1 MQAINKRFGIIG
13 VGGYIAPRHLRAIYD
28 NGGELVCA
36 LDKHDCV
43 GVLDRYFPRA
53 EFFTNEAEFIEYIR
67 ANGID
72 FLSICTPNFLH
83 CSHIALALEL
93 GASAI
98 CEKPLV
104 LHTSE
109 LATLQALES
118 TLSKQAQIAR
128 VYGILQLRL
137 HPQIQAL
144 KQQIH
149 DELALNPTH
158 CYSLSLR
165 YISARGKWYHK
176 SWKGDVQ
183 KSGGIVC
190 NIGVHLFDML
200 AFVFGDFVGNELAH
214 YEASRASGVA
224 RFAHA
229 QVEWLLSIDR
239 DDMDW
244 REAKTSHALRILEE
258 INPPPCKRA
267 ALRVDFSSGFE
278 DLHTASY
285 KEILQGRGFSL
296 SAQKQAISIIESIT
310 RQGLEHYHEQSPV
323 SLRDFS

>member
-1 MQAINKRFGIIG
+1 MQAIKKRFGIIG

-28 NGGELVCA
+28 NGGELMCA

-43 GVLDRYFPRA
+43 GVLDRYFPNA
-53 EFFTNEAEFIEYIR
+53 EFFTNEAEFIEYMR
-67 ANGID
+67 ANRLD

-128 VYGILQLRL
+128 IYGILQLRL

-144 KQQIH
+144 KAQVE
-149 DELALNPTH
+149 DELMHNPKH
-158 CYSLSLR
+158 IYKLSLR

-214 YEASRASGVA
+214 YEARRASGVA
-224 RFAHA
+224 HFAHA
-229 QVEWLLSIDR
+229 QVEWLLSICASDL
-239 DDMDW
+239 
-244 REAKTSHALRILEE
+244 THSSHNQALRILEE
-258 INPPPCKRA
+258 DSRALPSARA
-267 ALRVDFSSGFE
+267 ALRIDFSQGFE

-285 KEILQGRGFSL
+285 NEILQGRGFSL
-296 SAQKQAISIIESIT
+296 STQKQAITIIESIT
-310 RQGLEHYHEQSPV
+310 KQAL
-323 SLRDFS
+323 L

>member
-1 MQAINKRFGIIG
+1 MQAIKKRFGIIG

-28 NGGELVCA
+28 NGGELMCA

-43 GVLDRYFPRA
+43 GVLDRYFPNA
-53 EFFTNEAEFIEYIR
+53 EFFTNEAEFIEYMR
-67 ANGID
+67 ANRLD

-144 KQQIH
+144 KAQVE
-149 DELALNPTH
+149 DELMHNPKH
-158 CYSLSLR
+158 IYKLSLR

-214 YEASRASGVA
+214 YEARRASGVA
-224 RFAHA
+224 HFAHA
-229 QVEWLLSIDR
+229 QVEWLLSICASDL
-239 DDMDW
+239 
-244 REAKTSHALRILEE
+244 AHSSHNQALRILKEDS
-258 INPPPCKRA
+258 RA
-267 ALRVDFSSGFE
+267 LPSARPALRIDFSQGFE

-285 KEILQGRGFSL
+285 NEILQGRGFSL
-296 SAQKQAISIIESIT
+296 STQKQAIAIIESIT
-310 RQGLEHYHEQSPV
+310 KQAL
-323 SLRDFS
+323 L

>member
-1 MQAINKRFGIIG
+1 M
-13 VGGYIAPRHLRAIYD
+13 
-28 NGGELVCA
+28 
-36 LDKHDCV
+36 
-43 GVLDRYFPRA
+43 
-53 EFFTNEAEFIEYIR
+53 
-67 ANGID
+67 
-72 FLSICTPNFLH
+72 H

-144 KQQIH
+144 KAQVE
-149 DELALNPTH
+149 DELMHNPKH
-158 CYSLSLR
+158 IYKLSLR

-214 YEASRASGVA
+214 YEARRASGVA
-224 RFAHA
+224 HFAHA
-229 QVEWLLSIDR
+229 QVEWLLSICASDL
-239 DDMDW
+239 
-244 REAKTSHALRILEE
+244 AHSSHNQALRILEE
-258 INPPPCKRA
+258 DSRALPSARA
-267 ALRVDFSSGFE
+267 ALRIDFSQGFE

-285 KEILQGRGFSL
+285 NEILQGRGFSL
-296 SAQKQAISIIESIT
+296 STQKQAITIIESIT
-310 RQGLEHYHEQSPV
+310 KQALS
-323 SLRDFS
+323 

>member
-1 MQAINKRFGIIG
+1 MQAIKKRFGIIG

-36 LDKHDCV
+36 LDLHDCV

-53 EFFTNEAEFIEYIR
+53 EFFTNEAEFIEYMR
-67 ANGID
+67 ANRLD

-144 KQQIH
+144 KAQVE
-149 DELALNPTH
+149 DELMHNPKH
-158 CYSLSLR
+158 IYKLSLR

-214 YEASRASGVA
+214 YEARRASGVA
-224 RFAHA
+224 HFAHA
-229 QVEWLLSIDR
+229 QVEWLLSICASDL
-239 DDMDW
+239 
-244 REAKTSHALRILEE
+244 AHSSHNQALRILKEDS
-258 INPPPCKRA
+258 RA
-267 ALRVDFSSGFE
+267 LPSARPALRIDFSQGFE

-285 KEILQGRGFSL
+285 NEILQGRGFSL
-296 SAQKQAISIIESIT
+296 SAQKQAIAIIESIT
-310 RQGLEHYHEQSPV
+310 KQALS
-323 SLRDFS
+323 

>member
-1 MQAINKRFGIIG
+1 MQAAKKRFGIIG

-36 LDKHDCV
+36 LDLHDCV

-144 KQQIH
+144 KAQVE
-149 DELALNPTH
+149 DELMHNPKH
-158 CYSLSLR
+158 IYKLSLR

-214 YEASRASGVA
+214 YEARRASGVA

-229 QVEWLLSIDR
+229 QVEWLLSICASDL
-239 DDMDW
+239 
-244 REAKTSHALRILEE
+244 AHSSHNQALRILKEDS
-258 INPPPCKRA
+258 RA
-267 ALRVDFSSGFE
+267 LPSARPALRIDFSQGFE

-285 KEILQGRGFSL
+285 NEILQGRGFSL
-296 SAQKQAISIIESIT
+296 SAQKQAIAIIESIT
-310 RQGLEHYHEQSPV
+310 KQALS
-323 SLRDFS
+323 

>member
-1 MQAINKRFGIIG
+1 MQAAKKRFGIIG

-36 LDKHDCV
+36 LDLHDCV

-118 TLSKQAQIAR
+118 TLSKQAQIVR

-144 KQQIH
+144 KAQVE
-149 DELALNPTH
+149 DELMHNPKH
-158 CYSLSLR
+158 IYKLSLR

-229 QVEWLLSIDR
+229 QVEWLLSICASDL
-239 DDMDW
+239 
-244 REAKTSHALRILEE
+244 AHSSHNQALRILKEDS
-258 INPPPCKRA
+258 RA
-267 ALRVDFSSGFE
+267 LPSARPALRIDFSQGFE

-285 KEILQGRGFSL
+285 NEILQGRGFSL
-296 SAQKQAISIIESIT
+296 SAQKQAIAIIESIT
-310 RQGLEHYHEQSPV
+310 KQAL
-323 SLRDFS
+323 L

>member
-1 MQAINKRFGIIG
+1 MQAAKKRFGIIG

-28 NGGELVCA
+28 NGGELMCA

-43 GVLDRYFPRA
+43 GVLDRYFPNA
-53 EFFTNEAEFIEYIR
+53 EFFTNEAEFIEYMR

-144 KQQIH
+144 KAQVE
-149 DELALNPTH
+149 DELMHNPKH
-158 CYSLSLR
+158 IYKLSLR

-214 YEASRASGVA
+214 YEARRASGVA
-224 RFAHA
+224 HFAHA
-229 QVEWLLSIDR
+229 QVEWLLSICASDL
-239 DDMDW
+239 
-244 REAKTSHALRILEE
+244 AHSSHNQALRILKEDS
-258 INPPPCKRA
+258 RA
-267 ALRVDFSSGFE
+267 LPSARPALRIDFSQGFE

-285 KEILQGRGFSL
+285 NEILQGRGFSL
-296 SAQKQAISIIESIT
+296 SAQKQAIAIIESIT
-310 RQGLEHYHEQSPV
+310 KQALS
-323 SLRDFS
+323 

>member
-1 MQAINKRFGIIG
+1 MQAIKKRFGIIG

-36 LDKHDCV
+36 LDLHDCV
-43 GVLDRYFPRA
+43 GVLDRYFPNA

-83 CSHIALALEL
+83 FSHIALALQN

-104 LHTSE
+104 LESKE
-109 LATLQALES
+109 LSALEKLES
-118 TLSKQAQIAR
+118 SALDSSSFLCQPR

-144 KQQIH
+144 KAQVE
-149 DELALNPTH
+149 DELMHNPKH
-158 CYSLSLR
+158 IYKLSLR

-224 RFAHA
+224 HFAHA
-229 QVEWLLSIDR
+229 QVEWLLSIC
-239 DDMDW
+239 
-244 REAKTSHALRILEE
+244 TSDLAHSSHNQALRILEE
-258 INPPPCKRA
+258 DSRA
-267 ALRVDFSSGFE
+267 LPSARPALRIDFSQGFE

-285 KEILQGRGFSL
+285 SEILQGRGFTL
-296 SAQKQAISIIESIT
+296 SAQKQAITIIESIT
-310 RQGLEHYHEQSPV
+310 KQAL
-323 SLRDFS
+323 L

>member
-1 MQAINKRFGIIG
+1 MQAIKKRFGIIG

-28 NGGELVCA
+28 NGGELMCA

-43 GVLDRYFPRA
+43 GVLDRYFPNA
-53 EFFTNEAEFIEYIR
+53 EFFTNEAEFIEYMR
-67 ANGID
+67 ANRLD

-144 KQQIH
+144 KAQVE
-149 DELALNPTH
+149 DELMHNPKH
-158 CYSLSLR
+158 IYKLSLR

-224 RFAHA
+224 HFAHA
-229 QVEWLLSIDR
+229 QVEWLLSICASDL
-239 DDMDW
+239 
-244 REAKTSHALRILEE
+244 AHSSHNQALRILKEDS
-258 INPPPCKRA
+258 RA
-267 ALRVDFSSGFE
+267 LPSARPALRIDFSQGFE

-285 KEILQGRGFSL
+285 NEILQGRGFSL
-296 SAQKQAISIIESIT
+296 SAQKQAIAIIESIT
-310 RQGLEHYHEQSPV
+310 KQALS
-323 SLRDFS
+323 

>member
-1 MQAINKRFGIIG
+1 MQAAKKRFGIIG

-36 LDKHDCV
+36 LDLHDCV

-53 EFFTNEAEFIEYIR
+53 EFFTNEAEFIEYMR
-67 ANGID
+67 ANRLD

-109 LATLQALES
+109 LATL
-118 TLSKQAQIAR
+118 SKQAQIAR
-128 VYGILQLRL
+128 IYGILQLRL

-144 KQQIH
+144 KAQVE
-149 DELALNPTH
+149 DELMHNPKH
-158 CYSLSLR
+158 IYKLSLR

-214 YEASRASGVA
+214 YEARRASGVA
-224 RFAHA
+224 HFAHA
-229 QVEWLLSIDR
+229 QVEWLLSICASDL
-239 DDMDW
+239 
-244 REAKTSHALRILEE
+244 AHSSHNQALRILEE
-258 INPPPCKRA
+258 DSRA
-267 ALRVDFSSGFE
+267 LPSARPALRIDFSQGFE

-285 KEILQGRGFSL
+285 NEILQGRGFTL
-296 SAQKQAISIIESIT
+296 NAQKQAIAIIESIT
-310 RQGLEHYHEQSPV
+310 KQALS
-323 SLRDFS
+323 

>member
-1 MQAINKRFGIIG
+1 MQAIKKRFGIIG

-28 NGGELVCA
+28 NGGELMCA

-43 GVLDRYFPRA
+43 GVLDRYFPNA
-53 EFFTNEAEFIEYIR
+53 EFFANEAEFIEYIR

-83 CSHIALALEL
+83 FSHIALALQN

-104 LHTSE
+104 LESKE
-109 LATLQALES
+109 LSALEKLES
-118 TLSKQAQIAR
+118 SALDSSSFLCQPR

-144 KQQIH
+144 KAQVE
-149 DELALNPTH
+149 DELMHNPKH
-158 CYSLSLR
+158 IYKLSLR

-224 RFAHA
+224 HFAHA
-229 QVEWLLSIDR
+229 QVEWLLSICASDL
-239 DDMDW
+239 
-244 REAKTSHALRILEE
+244 AHSSYNQALRILEE
-258 INPPPCKRA
+258 DSRTLPSVRP
-267 ALRVDFSSGFE
+267 ALRIDFSQGFE

-285 KEILQGRGFSL
+285 SEILQGRGFTL
-296 SAQKQAISIIESIT
+296 SAQKQAITIIESIT
-310 RQGLEHYHEQSPV
+310 KQALS
-323 SLRDFS
+323 

>member
-1 MQAINKRFGIIG
+1 MQAAKKRFGIIG

-36 LDKHDCV
+36 LDLHDCV

-53 EFFTNEAEFIEYIR
+53 EFFTNEAEFIEYMR
-67 ANGID
+67 ANRLD

-144 KQQIH
+144 KAQVE
-149 DELALNPTH
+149 DELMHNPKH
-158 CYSLSLR
+158 IYKLSLR

-214 YEASRASGVA
+214 YEARRASGVA
-224 RFAHA
+224 HFAHA
-229 QVEWLLSIDR
+229 QVEWLLSICASDL
-239 DDMDW
+239 
-244 REAKTSHALRILEE
+244 AHSSHNQALRILEE
-258 INPPPCKRA
+258 DSRA
-267 ALRVDFSSGFE
+267 LPSARPALRIDFSQGFE

-285 KEILQGRGFSL
+285 NEILQGRGFTL
-296 SAQKQAISIIESIT
+296 SAQKQAIAIIESIT
-310 RQGLEHYHEQSPV
+310 KQALS
-323 SLRDFS
+323 

>member
-1 MQAINKRFGIIG
+1 MQAAKKRFGIIG

-28 NGGELVCA
+28 NGGELMCA

-43 GVLDRYFPRA
+43 GVLDRYFPNA

-128 VYGILQLRL
+128 IYGILQLRL

-144 KQQIH
+144 KAQVE
-149 DELALNPTH
+149 DELMHNPKH
-158 CYSLSLR
+158 IYKLSLR

-214 YEASRASGVA
+214 YEARRASGVA
-224 RFAHA
+224 HFAHA
-229 QVEWLLSIDR
+229 QVEWLLSICASDL
-239 DDMDW
+239 
-244 REAKTSHALRILEE
+244 THSSHNQALRILEE
-258 INPPPCKRA
+258 DSRALPSARA
-267 ALRVDFSSGFE
+267 ALRIDFSQGFE

-285 KEILQGRGFSL
+285 NEILQGRGFSL
-296 SAQKQAISIIESIT
+296 STQKQAIAIIESIT
-310 RQGLEHYHEQSPV
+310 KQALS
-323 SLRDFS
+323 

>member
-1 MQAINKRFGIIG
+1 MQAIKKRFGIIG

-28 NGGELVCA
+28 NGGELMCA

-43 GVLDRYFPRA
+43 GVLDRYFPNA

-144 KQQIH
+144 KAQVE
-149 DELALNPTH
+149 DELMHNPKH
-158 CYSLSLR
+158 IYKLSLR

-214 YEASRASGVA
+214 YEARRASGVA
-224 RFAHA
+224 HFAHA
-229 QVEWLLSIDR
+229 QVEWLLSICASDL
-239 DDMDW
+239 
-244 REAKTSHALRILEE
+244 AHSSHNQALRILEE
-258 INPPPCKRA
+258 DSRA
-267 ALRVDFSSGFE
+267 LPSARPALRIDFSQGFE

-285 KEILQGRGFSL
+285 NEILQSRGFTL
-296 SAQKQAISIIESIT
+296 SAQKQAITIIESIT
-310 RQGLEHYHEQSPV
+310 KQALS
-323 SLRDFS
+323 

>member
-1 MQAINKRFGIIG
+1 MQAIKKRFGIIG

-28 NGGELVCA
+28 NGGELMCA

-43 GVLDRYFPRA
+43 GVLDRYFPNA
-53 EFFTNEAEFIEYIR
+53 EFFTNEAEFIEYMR
-67 ANGID
+67 ANRLD

-144 KQQIH
+144 KAQVE
-149 DELALNPTH
+149 DELMHNPKH
-158 CYSLSLR
+158 IYKLSLR

-214 YEASRASGVA
+214 YEARRASGVA
-224 RFAHA
+224 HFAHA
-229 QVEWLLSIDR
+229 QVEWLLSICASDL
-239 DDMDW
+239 
-244 REAKTSHALRILEE
+244 AHSSHNQALRILKEDS
-258 INPPPCKRA
+258 RA
-267 ALRVDFSSGFE
+267 LPSARPALRIDFSQGFE

-285 KEILQGRGFSL
+285 NEILQGRGFSL
-296 SAQKQAISIIESIT
+296 SAQKQAIAIIESIT
-310 RQGLEHYHEQSPV
+310 KQALS
-323 SLRDFS
+323 

>member
-1 MQAINKRFGIIG
+1 MQAAKKRFGIIG

-28 NGGELVCA
+28 NGGELMCA

-43 GVLDRYFPRA
+43 GVLDRYFPNA
-53 EFFTNEAEFIEYIR
+53 EFFTNEAEFIEYMR
-67 ANGID
+67 ANRLD

-128 VYGILQLRL
+128 IYGILQLRL

-144 KQQIH
+144 KAQVE
-149 DELALNPTH
+149 DELMHNPKH
-158 CYSLSLR
+158 IYKLSLR

-229 QVEWLLSIDR
+229 QVEWLLSICASDL
-239 DDMDW
+239 
-244 REAKTSHALRILEE
+244 AHSSHNQALRILKEDS
-258 INPPPCKRA
+258 RA
-267 ALRVDFSSGFE
+267 LPSARPALRIDFSQGFE

-285 KEILQGRGFSL
+285 NEILQGRGFSL
-296 SAQKQAISIIESIT
+296 SAQKQAIAIIESIT
-310 RQGLEHYHEQSPV
+310 KQALS
-323 SLRDFS
+323 

>member
-1 MQAINKRFGIIG
+1 MQAIKKRFGIIG

-28 NGGELVCA
+28 NGGELMCA

-43 GVLDRYFPRA
+43 GVLDRYFPNA
-53 EFFTNEAEFIEYIR
+53 EFFTNEAEFIEYMR
-67 ANGID
+67 ANRLD

-144 KQQIH
+144 KAQVE
-149 DELALNPTH
+149 DELMHNPKH
-158 CYSLSLR
+158 IYKLSLR

-214 YEASRASGVA
+214 YEARRASGVA
-224 RFAHA
+224 HFAHA
-229 QVEWLLSIDR
+229 QVEWLLSICASDL
-239 DDMDW
+239 
-244 REAKTSHALRILEE
+244 AHSSHNQALRILEE
-258 INPPPCKRA
+258 DSRALPSARA
-267 ALRVDFSSGFE
+267 ALRIDFSQGFE

-285 KEILQGRGFSL
+285 NEILQGRGFTL
-296 SAQKQAISIIESIT
+296 SAQKQAITIIESIT
-310 RQGLEHYHEQSPV
+310 KQALS
-323 SLRDFS
+323 

>member
-1 MQAINKRFGIIG
+1 MQAIKKRFGIIG

-28 NGGELVCA
+28 NGGELMCA

-43 GVLDRYFPRA
+43 GVLDRYFPNA
-53 EFFTNEAEFIEYIR
+53 EFFTNEAEFIEYMR
-67 ANGID
+67 ANRLD

-144 KQQIH
+144 KAQVE
-149 DELALNPTH
+149 DELMHNPKH
-158 CYSLSLR
+158 IYKLSLR

-214 YEASRASGVA
+214 YEARRASGVA
-224 RFAHA
+224 HFAHA
-229 QVEWLLSIDR
+229 QVEWLLSICASDL
-239 DDMDW
+239 
-244 REAKTSHALRILEE
+244 AHSSHNQALRILEE
-258 INPPPCKRA
+258 DSRALPSARA
-267 ALRVDFSSGFE
+267 ALRIDFSQGFE

-285 KEILQGRGFSL
+285 NEILQGRGFSL
-296 SAQKQAISIIESIT
+296 STQKQAIAIIESIT
-310 RQGLEHYHEQSPV
+310 KQALS
-323 SLRDFS
+323 

>member
-1 MQAINKRFGIIG
+1 MQAAKKRFGIIG

-28 NGGELVCA
+28 NGGELMCA

-43 GVLDRYFPRA
+43 GVLDRYFPNA
-53 EFFTNEAEFIEYIR
+53 EFFTNEAEFIEYMR
-67 ANGID
+67 ANRLD

-144 KQQIH
+144 KAQVE
-149 DELALNPTH
+149 DELMHNPKH
-158 CYSLSLR
+158 IYKLSLR

-224 RFAHA
+224 HFAHA
-229 QVEWLLSIDR
+229 QVEWLLSICASDL
-239 DDMDW
+239 
-244 REAKTSHALRILEE
+244 AHSSHNQALRILKEDS
-258 INPPPCKRA
+258 RA
-267 ALRVDFSSGFE
+267 LPSARPALRIDFSQGFE

-285 KEILQGRGFSL
+285 NEILQGRGFSL
-296 SAQKQAISIIESIT
+296 SAQKQAIAIIESIT
-310 RQGLEHYHEQSPV
+310 KQALS
-323 SLRDFS
+323 

>member
-1 MQAINKRFGIIG
+1 MQAAKKRFGIIG

-36 LDKHDCV
+36 LDLHDCV

-144 KQQIH
+144 KAQVE
-149 DELALNPTH
+149 DELMHNPKH
-158 CYSLSLR
+158 IYKLSLR

-214 YEASRASGVA
+214 YEARRASGVA
-224 RFAHA
+224 HFAHA
-229 QVEWLLSIDR
+229 QVEWLLSICASDL
-239 DDMDW
+239 
-244 REAKTSHALRILEE
+244 AHSSHNQALRILKEDS
-258 INPPPCKRA
+258 RA
-267 ALRVDFSSGFE
+267 LPSARPALRIDFSQGFE

-285 KEILQGRGFSL
+285 NEILQGRGFSL
-296 SAQKQAISIIESIT
+296 SAQKQAITIIESIT
-310 RQGLEHYHEQSPV
+310 KQALS
-323 SLRDFS
+323 

>member
-1 MQAINKRFGIIG
+1 MQAIKKRFGIIG

-36 LDKHDCV
+36 LDLHDCV
-43 GVLDRYFPRA
+43 GVLDRYFPNA

-83 CSHIALALEL
+83 FSHIALALQN

-104 LHTSE
+104 LESKE
-109 LATLQALES
+109 LSALEKLES
-118 TLSKQAQIAR
+118 SALDSSSFLCQPR

-144 KQQIH
+144 KAQVE
-149 DELALNPTH
+149 DELMHNPKH
-158 CYSLSLR
+158 IYKLSLR

-200 AFVFGDFVGNELAH
+200 AFVFGDFMGNTLT
-214 YEASRASGVA
+214 YYDDKRASGVA
-224 RFAHA
+224 SFAHA
-229 QVEWLLSIDR
+229 QVKWLLSIDR
-239 DDMDW
+239 DDMDSS
-244 REAKTSHALRILEE
+244 ELGTKTSRALRILEE
-258 INPPPCKRA
+258 TSPLRA
-267 ALRVDFSSGFE
+267 IAL
-278 DLHTASY
+278 L
-285 KEILQGRGFSL
+285 
-296 SAQKQAISIIESIT
+296 
-310 RQGLEHYHEQSPV
+310 
-323 SLRDFS
+323 

>member
-1 MQAINKRFGIIG
+1 MQAIKKRFGIIG

-28 NGGELVCA
+28 NGGELMCA

-43 GVLDRYFPRA
+43 GVLDRYFPNA
-53 EFFTNEAEFIEYIR
+53 EFFTNEAEFIEYMR
-67 ANGID
+67 ANRLD

-83 CSHIALALEL
+83 FSHIALALQN

-104 LHTSE
+104 LESKE
-109 LATLQALES
+109 LSALEKLES
-118 TLSKQAQIAR
+118 SALDSSSFLCQPR

-144 KQQIH
+144 KAQVE
-149 DELALNPTH
+149 DELMHNPKH
-158 CYSLSLR
+158 IYKLSLR

-183 KSGGIVC
+183 KSGGIIC

-224 RFAHA
+224 HFAHA
-229 QVEWLLSIDR
+229 QVEWLLSIC
-239 DDMDW
+239 
-244 REAKTSHALRILEE
+244 TSDLAHSSHNQALRILKEDS
-258 INPPPCKRA
+258 RA
-267 ALRVDFSSGFE
+267 LPSARPTLRIDFSQGFE

-285 KEILQGRGFSL
+285 NEILQGRGFTL
-296 SAQKQAISIIESIT
+296 SAQKQAITIIESIT
-310 RQGLEHYHEQSPV
+310 KQAL
-323 SLRDFS
+323 L

>member
-1 MQAINKRFGIIG
+1 MQAAKKRFGIIG

-28 NGGELVCA
+28 NGGELMCA

-43 GVLDRYFPRA
+43 GVLDRYFPNA
-53 EFFTNEAEFIEYIR
+53 EFFTNEAEFIEYMR
-67 ANGID
+67 ANRLD

-144 KQQIH
+144 KAQVE
-149 DELALNPTH
+149 DELMHNPKH
-158 CYSLSLR
+158 IYKLSLR

-214 YEASRASGVA
+214 YEARRASGVA
-224 RFAHA
+224 HFAHA
-229 QVEWLLSIDR
+229 QVEWLLSICASDL
-239 DDMDW
+239 
-244 REAKTSHALRILEE
+244 AHSSHNQALRILEE
-258 INPPPCKRA
+258 DSRA
-267 ALRVDFSSGFE
+267 LPSARPALRIDFSQGFE

-285 KEILQGRGFSL
+285 NEILQGRGFSL
-296 SAQKQAISIIESIT
+296 SAQKQAIAIIESIT
-310 RQGLEHYHEQSPV
+310 KQALS
-323 SLRDFS
+323 

>member
-1 MQAINKRFGIIG
+1 MQAIKKRFGIIG

-28 NGGELVCA
+28 NGGELMCA

-43 GVLDRYFPRA
+43 GVLDRYFPNA
-53 EFFTNEAEFIEYIR
+53 EFFTNEAEFIEYMR
-67 ANGID
+67 ANRLD

-144 KQQIH
+144 KAQVE
-149 DELALNPTH
+149 DELMHNPKH
-158 CYSLSLR
+158 IYKLSLR

-214 YEASRASGVA
+214 YEARRASGVA
-224 RFAHA
+224 HFAHA
-229 QVEWLLSIDR
+229 QVEWLLSICASDL
-239 DDMDW
+239 
-244 REAKTSHALRILEE
+244 AHSSHNQALRILKEDS
-258 INPPPCKRA
+258 RA
-267 ALRVDFSSGFE
+267 LPSARPALRIDFSQGFE

-285 KEILQGRGFSL
+285 NEILQGRGFSL
-296 SAQKQAISIIESIT
+296 SAQKQAIAIIESIT
-310 RQGLEHYHEQSPV
+310 KQAL
-323 SLRDFS
+323 L

>member
-1 MQAINKRFGIIG
+1 MQAAKKRFGIIG

-36 LDKHDCV
+36 LDLHDCV

-53 EFFTNEAEFIEYIR
+53 EFFTNEAEFIEYMR
-67 ANGID
+67 ANRLD

-144 KQQIH
+144 KAQVE
-149 DELALNPTH
+149 DELMHNPKH
-158 CYSLSLR
+158 IYKLSLR

-183 KSGGIVC
+183 KSGGIIC

-214 YEASRASGVA
+214 YEARRASGVA
-224 RFAHA
+224 HFAHA
-229 QVEWLLSIDR
+229 QVEWLLSICASDL
-239 DDMDW
+239 
-244 REAKTSHALRILEE
+244 AHSSHNQALRILEE
-258 INPPPCKRA
+258 DSRA
-267 ALRVDFSSGFE
+267 LPSARPALRIDFSQGFE

-285 KEILQGRGFSL
+285 NEILQGRGFTL
-296 SAQKQAISIIESIT
+296 SAQKQAIAIIESIT
-310 RQGLEHYHEQSPV
+310 KQALS
-323 SLRDFS
+323 

>member
-1 MQAINKRFGIIG
+1 MQAIKKRFGIIG

-28 NGGELVCA
+28 NGGELMCA

-43 GVLDRYFPRA
+43 GVLDRYFPNA
-53 EFFTNEAEFIEYIR
+53 EFFTNEAEFIEYMR
-67 ANGID
+67 ANRLD

-144 KQQIH
+144 KAQVE
-149 DELALNPTH
+149 DELMHNPKH
-158 CYSLSLR
+158 IYKLSLR

-214 YEASRASGVA
+214 YEARRASGVA
-224 RFAHA
+224 HFAHA
-229 QVEWLLSIDR
+229 QVEWLLSICASDL
-239 DDMDW
+239 
-244 REAKTSHALRILEE
+244 AHSSHNQALRILKEDS
-258 INPPPCKRA
+258 RA
-267 ALRVDFSSGFE
+267 LPSARPALRIDFSQGFE

-285 KEILQGRGFSL
+285 NEILQGRGFSL
-296 SAQKQAISIIESIT
+296 SAQKQAITIIESIT
-310 RQGLEHYHEQSPV
+310 KQALS
-323 SLRDFS
+323 

>member
-1 MQAINKRFGIIG
+1 MQAAKKRFGIIG

-36 LDKHDCV
+36 LDLHDCV

-118 TLSKQAQIAR
+118 TLSKQAQIVR

-144 KQQIH
+144 KAQVE
-149 DELALNPTH
+149 DELMHNPKH
-158 CYSLSLR
+158 IYKLSLR

-183 KSGGIVC
+183 KSGGIIC

-214 YEASRASGVA
+214 YEARRASGVA
-224 RFAHA
+224 HFAHA
-229 QVEWLLSIDR
+229 QVEWLLSIDSK
-239 DDMDW
+239 DLL
-244 REAKTSHALRILEE
+244 ESGLETKTSHALRILEE
-258 INPPPCKRA
+258 ISLPPCKRA
-267 ALRVDFSSGFE
+267 ALRIDFSQGFE

-285 KEILQGRGFSL
+285 NEILQGRGFSL
-296 SAQKQAISIIESIT
+296 STQKQAIAIIESIT
-310 RQGLEHYHEQSPV
+310 KQALS
-323 SLRDFS
+323 